1 MSNDKFGGDD
11 RLKKASGADVRAPR
25 DMADTSR
32 VNNDGGSLSAEERRM
47 LLRREWVQEILPT
60 VPAQAGWH
68 YCWVSTTNSTDPVHK
83 RMQMGYVPVKASEVP
98 GFQTS
103 QYKLT
108 GGDFD
113 GCIAC
118 NEMLLFRV
126 EQQRYDDLMTIYH
139 DDLPAEQEAAIRE
152 RVNGAAERD
161 SLGRPLVTNEGFDR
175 LGRQSQF
182 A

>member
-1 MSNDKFGGDD
+1 
-11 RLKKASGADVRAPR
+11 
-25 DMADTSR
+25 
-32 VNNDGGSLSAEERRM
+32 
-47 LLRREWVQEILPT
+47 
-60 VPAQAGWH
+60 
-68 YCWVSTTNSTDPVHK
+68 
-83 RMQMGYVPVKASEVP
+83 MQMGYIPVKASEVP

-118 NEMLLFRV
+118 NEMLLFKV

-139 DDLPAEQEAAIRE
+139 DDLPAEQESAIRE
-152 RVNGAAERD
+152 RMASASERD